1 MKKILLGAIALLLVG
16 SMVFAGGKKD
26 AAKEEVV
33 EFYHGFFHSESEW
46 PPAKA
51 MRDIYDEFAARYAD
65 GPVKF
70 KAIPLETR
78 DDMASA
84 QIAGGN
90 FPDIVDL
97 GRPLSPSAISQGLVM
112 DLKPYIDSN
121 NLKAAVGI
129 NYVQNSVNG
138 GVYSVHDQVENRGIW
153 YNEAILRKAG
163 VSINDLGTWD
173 GFAKAMEAVR
183 NLNDGSY
190 GYIAGQGSVMMLAAH
205 MAQTESGRKLVAS
218 ELTTDVINSKEF
230 ENSFKAIAAMDK
242 ANGSAHTTVDTG
254 NLMADFNT
262 AGKVAVLNNGAWN
275 ASSVSKDMIGTLKP
289 AIYPGNVSISSAGYG
304 ITISNKM
311 SEAKKKVAL
320 DFLAYMVSPEVQ
332 EKIFTLVQATPC
344 NSNVD
349 LNKLAAQTTDP
360 NTALLAD
367 ACSQINNAQIVVKS
381 LYYSWGNDVV
391 NSLINAFMECAVSA
405 TDINQRFNQLK
416 QELTAL
422 IS

>member
-1 MKKILLGAIALLLVG
+1 
-16 SMVFAGGKKD
+16 
-26 AAKEEVV
+26 
-33 EFYHGFFHSESEW
+33 
-46 PPAKA
+46 
-51 MRDIYDEFAARYAD
+51 
-65 GPVKF
+65 
-70 KAIPLETR
+70 
-78 DDMASA
+78 
-84 QIAGGN
+84 
-90 FPDIVDL
+90 
-97 GRPLSPSAISQGLVM
+97 
-112 DLKPYIDSN
+112 
-121 NLKAAVGI
+121 
-129 NYVQNSVNG
+129 
-138 GVYSVHDQVENRGIW
+138 
-153 YNEAILRKAG
+153 
-163 VSINDLGTWD
+163 
-173 GFAKAMEAVR
+173 
-183 NLNDGSY
+183 
-190 GYIAGQGSVMMLAAH
+190 MMLAAH